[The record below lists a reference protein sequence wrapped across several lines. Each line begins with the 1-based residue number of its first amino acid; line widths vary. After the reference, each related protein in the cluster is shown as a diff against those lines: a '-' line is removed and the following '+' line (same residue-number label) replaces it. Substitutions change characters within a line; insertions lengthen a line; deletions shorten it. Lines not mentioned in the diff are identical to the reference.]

1 VELIRRSGLFV
12 LTACA
17 LMAGDVTAQAGSEH
31 EDAYFRAVA
40 EFFRLPAPEIAIL
53 RDWGIPA
60 DEVPVVLFV
69 ANRAGVSPEAL
80 VALRE
85 SGQRWESLVVRY
97 RVSAEVLH
105 LPVPD
110 GDSAGRLQALYE
122 RYRST
127 PLSQWSALALS
138 DGEVIALVNVRLLS
152 QALGVTPSE
161 ILQKAGSSTSFVVLF
176 GQLIR

>member
-1 VELIRRSGLFV
+1 
-12 LTACA
+12 
-17 LMAGDVTAQAGSEH
+17 M
-31 EDAYFRAVA
+31 
-40 EFFRLPAPEIAIL
+40 
-53 RDWGIPA
+53 
-60 DEVPVVLFV
+60 
-69 ANRAGVSPEAL
+69 
-80 VALRE
+80 
-85 SGQRWESLVVRY
+85 RY